1 MNIIVVDDEPAVLS
15 LMGKA
20 IPKAAPGEAPVC
32 FSNAQDALQHAK
44 EQPVDVAFLD
54 IEMGDSSGLQL
65 AKVLTK
71 IKPDMNIIFVTG
83 YTEYMDEAFQLYASG
98 YVRKPP
104 RVERLKKELQ
114 NLRYKPEDQKLPDTI
129 GAYAFDH
136 SAGRVFLYGK
146 DLLLTPM
153 QYKILIHLMS
163 NPGKFLSAKELYAK
177 TTGLDAG
184 KDIRTL
190 YVRVSGLRKKLR
202 LDDAGIA
209 KSIDIEHQRGKGYRL
224 MVL

>member
-1 MNIIVVDDEPAVLS
+1 MNIIVVDDEPAALS
-15 LMGKA
+15 LMSKA
-20 IPKAAPGEAPVC
+20 IQKAAVGEAPAC
-32 FSNAQDALQHAK
+32 FSNAKDALQYAK

-54 IEMGDSSGLQL
+54 IEIGDVSGLQL

-114 NLRYKPEDQKLPDTI
+114 NLRYKPDDQKLPDSI
-129 GAYAFDH
+129 GSYAFDH
-136 SAGRVFLYGK
+136 NAGRVFLYGE

-163 NPGKFLSAKELYAK
+163 NPGKFLSAKELYVK

-184 KDIRTL
+184 RDIRTL
-190 YVRVSGLRKKLR
+190 YVRISALRKKLG
-202 LDDAGIA
+202 LDDAGIT

-224 MVL
+224 TVL